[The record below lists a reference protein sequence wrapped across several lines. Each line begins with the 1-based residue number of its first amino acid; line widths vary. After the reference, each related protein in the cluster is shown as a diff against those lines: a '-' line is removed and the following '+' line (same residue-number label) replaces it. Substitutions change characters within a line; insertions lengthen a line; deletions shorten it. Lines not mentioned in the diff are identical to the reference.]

1 MKIIEGFVLR
11 PLGDEFIITGE
22 GPAQVNFNKMISL
35 NSTAAYLWRSVEGK
49 EFSVEDLTSLLLEEY
64 DVDEATASKDALAIV
79 NKWIEIG
86 LVEE

>member
-35 NSTAAYLWRSVEGK
+35 NSTAAYLWRSVEGR
-49 EFSVEDLTSLLLEEY
+49 EFSVEDLTALLLEEY

>member
-1 MKIIEGFVLR
+1 MRIIEGFVLR

-35 NSTAAYLWRSVEGK
+35 NSTAAYLWRSVEGR
-49 EFSVEDLTSLLLEEY
+49 EFSVDDLTALLLEEY
-64 DVDEATASKDALAIV
+64 DVDEGTASKDALAIV

>member
-1 MKIIEGFVLR
+1 MRIIEGFVLR

-35 NSTAAYLWRSVEGK
+35 NSTAAYLWRSVEGR
-49 EFSVEDLTSLLLEEY
+49 EFSVEDLTALLLEEY

>member
-35 NSTAAYLWRSVEGK
+35 NSTAAYLWKSVEGK
-49 EFSVEDLTSLLLEEY
+49 EFSVDDLTALLLEEY

>member
-1 MKIIEGFVLR
+1 MRIIEGFVLR

-35 NSTAAYLWRSVEGK
+35 NSTAAYLWRSVEGR
-49 EFSVEDLTSLLLEEY
+49 EFSVDDLTALLLEEY

>member
-1 MKIIEGFVLR
+1 MRIIEGFVLR

-35 NSTAAYLWRSVEGK
+35 NSTAAYLWRSVEGR
-49 EFSVEDLTSLLLEEY
+49 EFSVEDLTALLLEEY
-64 DVDEATASKDALAIV
+64 DVDEGTASKDALAIV

>member
-35 NSTAAYLWRSVEGK
+35 NSTAAYLWRSVEGG
-49 EFSVEDLTSLLLEEY
+49 EFSVEDLTALLLEEY

>member
-1 MKIIEGFVLR
+1 MRIIEGFVLR